1 MIRCL
6 IIDDEPLAI
15 DVIKSHLSQLSGFD
29 LVGTFTNVITAMDM
43 IKTENI
49 DLIFL
54 DIEMPLLSGI
64 DFVKTIPNVPKVIF
78 TTAYRHHAIESYEL
92 DVVDYLLKPVSFGRF
107 FKAVNKFKAQLQLPL
122 AVPASSE
129 ELIVNDHLY
138 VNVNKKYVKIKFEE
152 MLYVESIKDYV
163 KIHLAS
169 GNVVTKDALSNFEE
183 KLPNN
188 FLRTHRSFIVNTQK
202 ITAFTKVDVEIGKQE
217 IPIGSSYKDKVITFL
232 KDGLTGSD

>member
-15 DVIKSHLSQLSGFD
+15 EVIKSHLSQLTGID
-29 LVGTFTNVITAMDM
+29 LVGTFANVIEAMEV
-43 IKTENI
+43 IKTGNI

-78 TTAYRHHAIESYEL
+78 TTAYRHHAIDSYEL
-92 DVVDYLLKPVSFGRF
+92 DVVDYLLKPISFGRF
-107 FKAVNKFKAQLQLPL
+107 FKAVNKFKAQLKLPL
-122 AVPASSE
+122 AMQSPSE
-129 ELIVNDHLY
+129 ETVVNDHLY

-152 MLYVESIKDYV
+152 MLYIESIKDYV
-163 KIHLAS
+163 KIHIAS

-183 KLPNN
+183 KLPSY
-188 FLRTHRSFIVNTQK
+188 FLRTHRSFIVNAQK

-217 IPIGSSYKDKVITFL
+217 IPIGSSYKEVVISTL
-232 KDGLTGSD
+232 KDGPTI